1 MGYVFNYKVIYPD
14 IKKVNLKKHYLRYM
28 YGLLAVP
35 LVILLRFALT
45 PLIGSGTPYITLF
58 PVTVA
63 VALLAGLGPAI
74 LTGILGSIVTDYLFI
89 EPLYAI
95 EFNIERFSR
104 MAVVILTSVF
114 VGYLGVVLRAARA
127 KANNQAL
134 ALRESQA
141 DLNRAQAV
149 AHTGSWRLDVK
160 KNELT
165 WSDENHRIF
174 GIPKEIPIT
183 YETFLSA
190 VHPDD
195 LEYVDKSWKAALTG
209 KNYDIKHRIVV
220 DGNVMWV
227 REKAELVF
235 DNNGT
240 LLGGFGTVTDITERK
255 KAEDAVS
262 VSEIRYRRLFE
273 AARDGILIL
282 DADSGQIVDVNTF
295 IKEVLGY
302 SHEELLDKKIWEIG
316 VFKNIAASKEAFLEL
331 QNKGY
336 VRFENMPLETKDG
349 RRIAVEF
356 ISNVYSVDHKKVIQC
371 NIRNITDR
379 VRAEDAVSVSEVR
392 YRRLFEAARDGI
404 LILDADSGQIVD
416 VNTFIKEVLGY
427 SHEELLDK
435 KIWEIGVFKN
445 IAASKEAFLDLQNKG
460 FVHYENLPLETKD
473 GRHIAVEFVSNVYLV
488 DHKKVIQCNIR
499 DITARVQAEDAVSVS
514 EIRYRRLFEA
524 ARDGIL
530 ILDADSGQIVD
541 VNTFIKEVLGYSHEE
556 LLDKKIWEIG
566 VFKNIAASKEAFLDL
581 QNKGF
586 VHYENLPLE
595 TKDGRHISV
604 EFVSNVYLVDQ
615 KKVIQCNIRDITARV
630 RAEDGLKQLA
640 EELERSNKDLEQFA
654 YVASH
659 DLQEPLRMIA
669 GYTQLIQQRYK
680 DKLDE
685 DANQFIYYT
694 VDGVMRMQSL
704 ITDLLTYSRLNTSS
718 EALKFVDCREVLNE
732 VLATLKM
739 TLEES
744 GADIKLGP
752 MPNIRADRTLLF
764 QLFQNLIGN
773 AIKFRSDKP
782 PLINITATP
791 QDKQW
796 LFSVSDNGI
805 GMEPQ
810 YLERIFVI
818 FQRLHTQDKY
828 AGTGIGLAICKKI
841 VERHGGR
848 IWAESQPGKGS
859 TFYFII

>member
-1 MGYVFNYKVIYPD
+1 LGYVFNYKVIYPD

-302 SHEELLDKKIWEIG
+302 SHEELLDKKLWEIG

>member
-473 GRHIAVEFVSNVYLV
+473 GRHI
-488 DHKKVIQCNIR
+488 
-499 DITARVQAEDAVSVS
+499 
-514 EIRYRRLFEA
+514 
-524 ARDGIL
+524 
-530 ILDADSGQIVD
+530 
-541 VNTFIKEVLGYSHEE
+541 
-556 LLDKKIWEIG
+556 
-566 VFKNIAASKEAFLDL
+566 
-581 QNKGF
+581 
-586 VHYENLPLE
+586 
-595 TKDGRHISV
+595 SV

>member
-282 DADSGQIVDVNTF
+282 DADSGQIVDVNPF

-302 SHEELLDKKIWEIG
+302 SHEELLDKKLWEIG